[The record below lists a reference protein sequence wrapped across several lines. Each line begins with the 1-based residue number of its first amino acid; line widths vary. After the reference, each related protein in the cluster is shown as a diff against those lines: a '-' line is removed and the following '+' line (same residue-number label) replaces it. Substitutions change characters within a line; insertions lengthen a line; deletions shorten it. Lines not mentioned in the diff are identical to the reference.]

1 MKQQYWSW
9 LIWKLLIIF
18 AFNIDQ
24 EHETENKLK
33 RWSYITSKASKHAA
47 GPFHKRATWRLHH
60 HHHRHNKKALLITF
74 SIHTAIHHTVSMLY
88 WYYILCECHLGFSNF
103 GRFEARYSGR
113 VLDVLKLCNK
123 LRVGQAFK
131 SHRAHKT
138 ETQSQWDVD
147 AWPFDWHKSCPACLP
162 ARVCKSICWVGGIP
176 FSIVKS
182 ERVGRG
188 RIASA
193 VLSLCGRFSSNFNE
207 FLLRYDVLQ
216 GCRLRWPFF
225 FVVVGGGIL
234 NSKRGNTKPINPVN
248 QLTLDAGSALSA
260 ARG

>member
-1 MKQQYWSW
+1 MNQWAFRSNSGLRYCVSLHTALFILFSNLFKHATIDVRGDEAKTKLITQYLTASVEFSQWKYNRNVFNSNSKQDDSTSMKQQYWSW

-24 EHETENKLK
+24 EHETENKSK

-147 AWPFDWHKSCPACLP
+147 AWPFDWHKNCPACLC
-162 ARVCKSICWVGGIP
+162 ARV
-176 FSIVKS
+176 
-182 ERVGRG
+182 
-188 RIASA
+188 
-193 VLSLCGRFSSNFNE
+193 
-207 FLLRYDVLQ
+207 
-216 GCRLRWPFF
+216 
-225 FVVVGGGIL
+225 
-234 NSKRGNTKPINPVN
+234 
-248 QLTLDAGSALSA
+248 
-260 ARG
+260 